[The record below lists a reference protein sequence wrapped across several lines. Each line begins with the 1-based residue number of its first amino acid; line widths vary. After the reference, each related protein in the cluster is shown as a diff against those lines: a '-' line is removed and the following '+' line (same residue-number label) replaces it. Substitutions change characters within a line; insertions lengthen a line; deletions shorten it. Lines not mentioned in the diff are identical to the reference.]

1 MDYTKL
7 KIFFYVAVGLTM
19 LLAPFTLEIT
29 PEGKAFA
36 MGSHGGRNGESQTRK
51 APVKTTKWV
60 EYKQLSAEGNGSQH
74 GEGNGSQHG
83 SRAVQPVPEPATML
97 LVGGG
102 LAGLAIFRRK
112 FKK

>member
-60 EYKQLSAEGNGSQH
+60 EYKHLSA
-74 GEGNGSQHG
+74 EGNGSQHG

>member
-1 MDYTKL
+1 MAANMDLVQFK
-7 KIFFYVAVGLTM
+7 
-19 LLAPFTLEIT
+19 
-29 PEGKAFA
+29 
-36 MGSHGGRNGESQTRK
+36 
-51 APVKTTKWV
+51 
-60 EYKQLSAEGNGSQH
+60 
-74 GEGNGSQHG
+74 EGNGSQHG

>member
-7 KIFFYVAVGLTM
+7 KFFFYVAVCLTM

-36 MGSHGGRNGESQTRK
+36 MGSHGGGKNGSFERNNPPQK
-51 APVKTTKWV
+51 TKWAK
-60 EYKQLSAEGNGSQH
+60 YKTQTTDEGRNRQGTSAVH
-74 GEGNGSQHG
+74 
-83 SRAVQPVPEPATML
+83 PVPEPATML

-102 LAGLAIFRRK
+102 LAGLAIFRKK